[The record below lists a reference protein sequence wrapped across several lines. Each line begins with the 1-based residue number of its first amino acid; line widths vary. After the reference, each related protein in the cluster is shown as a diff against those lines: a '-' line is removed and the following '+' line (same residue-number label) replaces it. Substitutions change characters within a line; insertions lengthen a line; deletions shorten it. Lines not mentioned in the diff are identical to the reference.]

1 MKKNSTVPILA
12 NSIVKIENNNGVLIA
27 QNDGKVIAKTNTSNS
42 VIRFSSKN
50 GIFGINGLKR

>member
-1 MKKNSTVPILA
+1 VPILS
-12 NSIVKIENNNGVLIA
+12 NSIVKIENKNGVLIA

>member
-12 NSIVKIENNNGVLIA
+12 NSIVKIENKNGVLIA
-27 QNDGKVIAKTNTSNS
+27 QNDGKVIAKMNTSNS

-50 GIFGINGLKR
+50 GMFGINGLKR